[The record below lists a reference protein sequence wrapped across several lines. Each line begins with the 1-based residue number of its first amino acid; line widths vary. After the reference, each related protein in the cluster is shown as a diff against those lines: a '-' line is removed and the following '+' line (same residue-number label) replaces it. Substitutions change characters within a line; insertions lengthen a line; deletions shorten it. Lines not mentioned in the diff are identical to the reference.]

1 MIIILIILI
10 FIAWF
15 LCGKQRV
22 EEDTEKV
29 RQEFAEQN
37 IEMCEPPNST
47 VVTLTLIA
55 LTIIVVITIMTI
67 AGAIIPYAVR

>member
-15 LCGKQRV
+15 LCGKKSV
-22 EEDTEKV
+22 EDANEEV
-29 RQEFAEQN
+29 RQEFLKQD
-37 IEMCEPPNST
+37 IEMREPPNST

-67 AGAIIPYAVR
+67 AGAIIPYVVR